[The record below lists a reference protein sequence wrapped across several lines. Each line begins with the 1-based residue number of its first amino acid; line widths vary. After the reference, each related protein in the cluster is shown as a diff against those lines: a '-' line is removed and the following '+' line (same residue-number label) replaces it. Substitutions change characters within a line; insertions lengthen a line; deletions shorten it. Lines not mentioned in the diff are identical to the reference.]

1 MSQDVRR
8 SADEALDDSWEK
20 EAYEEMVKQRRLED
34 KHRLV
39 EELRSWEEH
48 RTRGGEAYR
57 EIENPQRLEEQHE
70 REEEEME
77 KQRRLEEEQRTRK
90 ERRTREEWCTWQE
103 RRRREEEDEE
113 MAKQR
118 RLVDKRRL
126 VRDMRRWEEQRRWKE
141 QHRGEEE
148 GCKEIEK
155 PHRMAELREQ
165 EEQCRREEEDHK
177 RMVKRSWLEE
187 EQERLYTQRVE
198 DLRTAQRMQS
208 IIERD
213 MLLKDQPGPE
223 RRASDLEGVLGGQN
237 RDRSG
242 QTPVG
247 NPSESLPSGTMWR
260 NGVHLKHQRS
270 QEQAL
275 PEITAQ
281 PGVEGPSD
289 RAPASKEELDLL
301 GNKGRCCSCHSRC
314 LIM

>member
-1 MSQDVRR
+1 MSQDLRR
-8 SADEALDDSWEK
+8 SADGALDDSWEK

-34 KHRLV
+34 KHRLM

-48 RTRGGEAYR
+48 RTREGEEYR
-57 EIENPQRLEEQHE
+57 EIEKPQRLEEQHE

-90 ERRTREEWCTWQE
+90 ERRTQEEWCTWQE

-118 RLVDKRRL
+118 RVVDKRRL
-126 VRDMRRWEEQRRWKE
+126 VRDMRTWEEQRTWKE

-148 GCKEIEK
+148 ECREIEK
-155 PHRMAELREQ
+155 PHRMAELRER

-177 RMVKRSWLEE
+177 RMVKQSWLEE
-187 EQERLYTQRVE
+187 ERERLYKQRVE

-213 MLLKDQPGPE
+213 MLLKDRPRPE
-223 RRASDLEGVLGGQN
+223 RRASDLEGVLGGQT
-237 RDRSG
+237 RG

-281 PGVEGPSD
+281 PEVEGPSG
-289 RAPASKEELDLL
+289 RAPARKEELDPL
-301 GNKGRCCSCHSRC
+301 GNEGRCCSCHGRC